1 MNVVVSNTYQK
12 ISKAYYSGL
21 YRYIISRGGS
31 RSGKTFSTMQLFFI
45 IMCSNLNIKIVCW
58 RNLRIDAIETMLED
72 FKSVLDTN
80 PEFSRLFKYNK
91 KEALFTNLKTGSS
104 ITFNGTEVIS
114 KALGRTQHI
123 SFFNEISEFSEDVFD
138 QIVQRTR
145 DSVFIDYNPSKSF
158 FIDKYEKSED
168 AIFLYSTYK
177 DNIEFLTDGIVSK
190 LESYNPYTEGSCT
203 VSDDFE
209 LMYNGQIVSEKN
221 LPPPHPV
228 NVPNGTANLYLYEV
242 YCLGLKSEKPNRI
255 YKGWGKCL
263 EIEFQE
269 LPYESYFGLDFGIS
283 SPTAITEIKYDGDRT
298 FYLHERLYKPSS
310 EMGMPV
316 YEYIRT
322 CVHPPITDDDIIVA
336 DSAKNSMVEELRT
349 AGLHAIG
356 ALKGQGSIG
365 RRITAIQSFNIVY
378 TKSSLNL
385 EEEYYNYSY
394 KVDRYGLTT
403 DEVDPKCEDHLLDST
418 GYGIDFLIRYL
429 GIVFNK

>member
-145 DSVFIDYNPSKSF
+145 DSVFIDYNPSKAF
-158 FIDKYEKSED
+158 FIDKYE
-168 AIFLYSTYK
+168 
-177 DNIEFLTDGIVSK
+177 G
-190 LESYNPYTEGSCT
+190 
-203 VSDDFE
+203 
-209 LMYNGQIVSEKN
+209 
-221 LPPPHPV
+221 
-228 NVPNGTANLYLYEV
+228 
-242 YCLGLKSEKPNRI
+242 
-255 YKGWGKCL
+255 
-263 EIEFQE
+263 
-269 LPYESYFGLDFGIS
+269 
-283 SPTAITEIKYDGDRT
+283 
-298 FYLHERLYKPSS
+298 
-310 EMGMPV
+310 
-316 YEYIRT
+316 
-322 CVHPPITDDDIIVA
+322 
-336 DSAKNSMVEELRT
+336 
-349 AGLHAIG
+349 
-356 ALKGQGSIG
+356 
-365 RRITAIQSFNIVY
+365 
-378 TKSSLNL
+378 
-385 EEEYYNYSY
+385 
-394 KVDRYGLTT
+394 
-403 DEVDPKCEDHLLDST
+403 
-418 GYGIDFLIRYL
+418 
-429 GIVFNK
+429 